1 MISKEVNDARH
12 QRHFRKNKFKFEAF
26 CFLEKGTN
34 IETCAHLIFKFRIK
48 L

>member
-12 QRHFRKNKFKFEAF
+12 QRHFRKNKFKFAA
-26 CFLEKGTN
+26 FLEKGTN